1 MYKPEVLSMFGIP
14 NEFSNYPKKTCIF
27 IDGLWMDRKEFIDAE
42 YRVFIGGLEP
52 RKIIDTIYK
61 QQDLIDNSNKFDLI
75 LTSFEEVLSKVPNS
89 KLFPFGSS
97 WIKKDFNRI
106 ASNYELSFL
115 CGPKNH
121 PVNHPH
127 HLPGHAFRHEVFDNI
142 SKIKNIPLKAMFSID
157 PNNKQYI
164 FNTSQFSII
173 MENSVRDNYFTE
185 KLIDCL
191 ITKTIPIYHGCSN
204 IGDYFNK
211 KGIITFSDLNDLL
224 SKISMLNENIYK
236 NKLDVIEENYQKA
249 LEYFDFHKRVDQIIQ
264 QKQINYN
271 NIK

>member
-14 NEFSNYPKKTCIF
+14 NNFSEYPKKTCIF
-27 IDGLWMDRKEFIDAE
+27 IDGLWLDRKEFTEAKFK
-42 YRVFIGGLEP
+42 VFIGGLEP
-52 RKIIDTIYK
+52 RKILDTIY
-61 QQDLIDNSNKFDLI
+61 QQQQIIDNSSKFDLI
-75 LTSFEEVLSKVPNS
+75 LTSFDEVISQVPHAH
-89 KLFPFGSS
+89 LFPFGSS
-97 WIKKDFNRI
+97 WIKKDFKRV
-106 ASNYELSFL
+106 ATNYEISFL

-127 HLPGHAFRHEVFDNI
+127 HLPGHAFRHEVYNNI
-142 SKIKNIPLKAMFSID
+142 SKIKNIPLKLMYSLD

-204 IGDYFNK
+204 IGNFFNK
-211 KGIITFSDLNDLL
+211 KGIITFSSLEDLL
-224 SKISMLNENIYK
+224 NKVSLLNENIYSS
-236 NKLDVIEENYQKA
+236 KLDVIEENYQKA
-249 LEYFDFHKRVDQIIQ
+249 LEYFDFHKRVDNIIKTHQ
-264 QKQINYN
+264 SNAQTT
-271 NIK
+271 